1 MSQDSQSEEFQHD
14 WYGILDCDKDST
26 IEQIEKASRKLSF
39 KYHPDKNKDADAPA
53 LFLLVQKAKDILL
66 DPVKRK
72 LIDTENKRKAD
83 VIAQKARRDER
94 MDKDRKRMRDQFEE
108 NLKKASE
115 PKVSHEQL
123 MKNEVRKRQKI
134 IEELARK
141 NASIIEE
148 HTEANQYQQYM
159 KQQEFDRMRQTLH
172 KEGLNASCQIKVKW
186 KRHAEPHTEY
196 SLEQL
201 FGKFGKIEEIKMS
214 ETKGTSAVLT
224 YSLESS
230 AKVAVDSYQYAND
243 LQVTLVAS
251 KSKSSA
257 FDYKGTNAPDD
268 PTLAREV
275 NRAVGLE
282 ALHKALEECRAKF
295 QFGMHPPAAIAVD
308 FTSGGVTRSV
318 PVKQVSIADC
328 YLDKAEY
335 EDVEMTVLRQVR
347 SLSSKH

>member
-1 MSQDSQSEEFQHD
+1 MSQDTLAEEFQHD
-14 WYGILDCDKDST
+14 WYGILECDKDST

-72 LIDTENKRKAD
+72 LIDTEKKRKAD
-83 VIAQKARRDER
+83 VLAQKARRDER

-108 NLKKASE
+108 NLRKASE

-141 NASIIEE
+141 NASIIQE

-159 KQQEFDRMRQTLH
+159 KQQEFDRMRQSLH
-172 KEGLNASCQIKVKW
+172 KDINASRQIKVKW
-186 KRHAEPHTEY
+186 KRSAEPHTEY

-201 FGKFGKIEEIKMS
+201 FGKYGKIDEIKIS
-214 ETKGTSAVLT
+214 ETKGTSAILT

-230 AKVAVDSYQYAND
+230 AKIAVDSYQFSND
-243 LQVTLVAS
+243 YQVTLVAS
-251 KSKSSA
+251 KSSSSS
-257 FDYKGTNAPDD
+257 FDFKGANAPDD
-268 PTLAREV
+268 PTLAKEV
-275 NRAVGLE
+275 NRVVGLE
-282 ALHKALEECRAKF
+282 ALHKALEECRVKF
-295 QFGMHPPAAIAVD
+295 QFGLTPPPFMNVE
-308 FTSGGVTRSV
+308 FESGGVLRTAQ
-318 PVKQVSIADC
+318 VKQKSMADC
-328 YLDKAEY
+328 YIDPEEFERVEAE
-335 EDVEMTVLRQVR
+335 VLRQIDAMTKVR
-347 SLSSKH
+347 

>member
-1 MSQDSQSEEFQHD
+1 MSHASEAEEFQQD
-14 WYGILDCDKDST
+14 WYGILECDKDST

-66 DPVKRK
+66 DPAKRK
-72 LIDTENKRKAD
+72 NIDTENKRKAD
-83 VIAQKARRDER
+83 VIAQKAKRDER
-94 MDKDRKRMRDQFEE
+94 MNKDRKRMRDQFEE

-115 PKVSHEQL
+115 HKVSHEEL
-123 MKNEVRKRQKI
+123 MRNEVKKRQKI
-134 IEELARK
+134 IEELARQ
-141 NASIIEE
+141 NASIIQE
-148 HTEANQYQQYM
+148 HTEVNQYQQYM
-159 KQQEFDRMRQTLH
+159 KQQEFDRMRQSLH
-172 KEGLNASCQIKVKW
+172 KEGFNVSCQIKVKW
-186 KRHAEPHTEY
+186 KKSAEPHTEY

-230 AKVAVDSYQYAND
+230 AKVAVSNYQFSND

-251 KSKSSA
+251 KTKSST
-257 FDYKGTNAPDD
+257 FEFKGTNAPDD

-282 ALHKALEECRAKF
+282 ALHKALEDCRAKLR
-295 QFGMHPPAAIAVD
+295 FGVTPPATLDVE
-308 FTSGGVTRSV
+308 FESGGIKKTV
-318 PVKQVSIADC
+318 PVKQKSMNDC
-328 YLDKAEY
+328 YLDPSEFEEVEAAVFKQIKA
-335 EDVEMTVLRQVR
+335 
-347 SLSSKH
+347 LSSH